1 MRYRLALDLGSNSL
15 GWAIYLLTE
24 QNLIKEL
31 FDAGV
36 RIFPDGRDPQ
46 SKESL
51 AVARRGPRSA
61 RRRRD
66 RYLQR
71 RQYLM
76 SELIKHGLMPPTEES
91 RKELEKLDPYFLRK
105 QALDEKIDLYQF
117 GRALFHLNQRR
128 GFQSNRIA
136 DRGKDSDSGKVKEA
150 NKRLFDT
157 LEENGFRTY
166 GEFLATRHTGKV
178 RERDPVRIRL
188 HGIGAKALYDFYPT
202 RDIYK
207 QEFNALWVAQRGFH
221 SELTE
226 ELQNHF
232 FEIIFFQ
239 RPLKKPIVG
248 KCTFFPDEERLP
260 KAHPLSQERRIYQD
274 LNHLKLKI
282 GDALFRNL
290 TTDEREKLLFH
301 LDSGRDVKF
310 NTGIDSVKKI
320 LKLEGHVTT
329 NYEEGGKLKEIKG
342 NELTARLSGKKGPL
356 KDIWSSLSIEERA
369 DIALKINEEP
379 DEGKLISYLIETYK
393 LSEEIAK
400 ATANLTLPD
409 GHDSL
414 GYTATKKILEELK
427 KEVITYN
434 VAVERGLGLHHS
446 DFRDG
451 EIFDQL
457 PFYGEVLQGHTL
469 GGTGDPNDNP
479 EKRYGKIANPTV
491 HVALNQIKRV
501 VNAIMDK
508 HGNPEQIVIELA
520 RDIKLSQ
527 KQKAELDKIQKQNED
542 KNKTRETQIND
553 AGFEKNPSNLRL
565 MRLWEE
571 LGDVTNRRCV
581 YSGRIISLS
590 DLFSGEVE
598 IEHILPYS
606 RTLDDTM
613 ANKTLCYREFN
624 RGKHNQTPAE
634 AYKGDKYQEVRLRA
648 QILPPNKR
656 WRFEPN
662 AMEEFEKN
670 HRDFAARQLND
681 TRHLGKIAKKYLSKA
696 ANPDNVWVITGQ
708 LTSMVR
714 GALGLN
720 SILSDHNQKNRT
732 DHRHHAID
740 AIVIGLI
747 DRALVQFIAKQA
759 ENLEDKE
766 YVDNILKDIV
776 REIHKKFPNFRTRVE
791 ELRDRMVVS
800 HKKDHGTGG
809 ALHNESNYGI
819 NNGSDRDLG
828 ELITRK
834 AIDALS
840 PNEIDKVR
848 DIDIRKKL
856 IEVRAEVAQLGLKD
870 AEYKKELAKAL
881 KQFGDENRIRRV
893 RILKKQEDFI
903 TIKDKKTGKPYRAV
917 IPGEF
922 SFCDVLEHSNGK
934 IVGAFNSIFDANQ
947 KDFISKAVREFPN
960 AKIKMRLFK
969 SDLVTILDNNGN
981 QCVYRVQ
988 KFSPARN
995 SIYFVKHM
1003 EGGKLDDRKKDP
1015 NDHFEWTEIVFSKFK
1030 DRKIEIYNSNELGK
1044 PK

>member
-1 MRYRLALDLGSNSL
+1 MLIDKMVGYMKYRLALDLGSNSL

-31 FDAGV
+31 FNAGV

-71 RQYLM
+71 RQFLM
-76 SELIKHGLMPPTEES
+76 AELIKYGLMPPTEEA

-105 QALDEKIDLYQF
+105 QALDEKINLGHF
-117 GRALFHLNQRR
+117 GRILFHLNQRR

-136 DRGKDSDSGKVKEA
+136 DRGKDIDSGKVKEA
-150 NKRLFDT
+150 NKRLIDT
-157 LEENGFRTY
+157 LKENGFRTY
-166 GEFLATRHTGKV
+166 GEFLAARHTGKV
-178 RERDPVRIRL
+178 REREPVRIRL

-207 QEFNALWVAQRGFH
+207 QEFNALWEAQRNFH
-221 SELTE
+221 PGLNE
-226 ELQNHF
+226 ELQKRF

-239 RPLKKPIVG
+239 RPLKKPAVG

-282 GDALFRNL
+282 GLDAPRNL
-290 TTDEREKLLFH
+290 SMLERDKLAFVLM
-301 LDSGRDVKF
+301 SGEDVTLK
-310 NTGIDSVKKI
+310 TGLRKI
-320 LKLEGHVTT
+320 LKDLPASTT
-329 NYEEGGKLKEIKG
+329 TSLEEGGKADRLVG
-342 NELTARLSGKKGPL
+342 NLLAARLSGKKGPL
-356 KDIWSSLSIEERA
+356 KDIWSSLSIDQRA

-379 DEGKLISYLIETYK
+379 DESKLISYLKETYK
-393 LSEEIAK
+393 LSEETAK

-427 KEVITYN
+427 KEVVTYN

-508 HGNPEQIVIELA
+508 YGNPEQIVIELA

-527 KQKAELDKIQKQNED
+527 KQKAELDKVQKQNED

-553 AGFEKNPSNLRL
+553 AGFEKNSSNLRL

-571 LGDVTNRRCV
+571 LGDATNRRCV

-590 DLFSGEVE
+590 DLFSDEVE
-598 IEHILPYS
+598 VEHILPYS

-624 RGKHNQTPAE
+624 RGKHKQTPSE
-634 AYKGDKYQEVRLRA
+634 AYKGAEYQDIRLRA

-696 ANPDNVWVITGQ
+696 ADPDNVWVITGQ

-834 AIDALS
+834 AIEALS

-856 IEVRAEVAQLGLKD
+856 IELRAEVAQLDLKD

-917 IPGEF
+917 IPGENHHMDIIETKDGKWIGIAETVF
-922 SFCDVLEHSNGK
+922 EVNNSKTPKWKNLYPEAKFIMRVHKGDMLELDDTDGVRRIKK
-934 IVGAFNSIFDANQ
+934 IVRLSPSNNILYLVNHNEGGDFAKRHSDKNDSFQWDFAN
-947 KDFISKAVREFPN
+947 ISKLASRN
-960 AKIKMRLFK
+960 
-969 SDLVTILDNNGN
+969 
-981 QCVYRVQ
+981 CVFY
-988 KFSPARN
+988 K
-995 SIYFVKHM
+995 
-1003 EGGKLDDRKKDP
+1003 
-1015 NDHFEWTEIVFSKFK
+1015 
-1030 DRKIEIYNSNELGK
+1030 
-1044 PK
+1044 